1 MSTLGRN
8 WTDQRSSST
17 AIIHSARLLI
27 LFPFCAEPKTKTIKE
42 TVWDWELLNDVKPV
56 WLRNPKEV
64 PDEDYVKFYQSLT
77 KVTPRPP

>member
-1 MSTLGRN
+1 M
-8 WTDQRSSST
+8 
-17 AIIHSARLLI
+17 
-27 LFPFCAEPKTKTIKE
+27 
-42 TVWDWELLNDVKPV
+42 WDWELLNDVKPV